1 MKIASTWGHESED
14 TTDKNY
20 THFSLSAVND
30 FTFLPQMLFKKL
42 KNMKLQTIKFPVR
55 IFFFL
60 WVRNIWKKASK
71 QNVMC
76 FLKMKTLS
84 IHLEQRRHYCQH
96 FHEIFSSLELQQK
109 KNDYKLKRKKFYTS
123 HWKGDTKLSTLTKN
137 FIFCDTYLEGKIS
150 WHFAS
155 FEMTE
160 DIRIRNFSGMTH
172 NAEFSVELDRNVEM
186 SKSIK
191 LFFFWS

>member
-1 MKIASTWGHESED
+1 MKC
-14 TTDKNY
+14 KN
-20 THFSLSAVND
+20 FSLVK
-30 FTFLPQMLFKKL
+30 TTL
-42 KNMKLQTIKFPVR
+42 VR

-60 WVRNIWKKASK
+60 WVRYVWKKKKKYASE

-109 KNDYKLKRKKFYTS
+109 EWLQIKREKKFHTS
-123 HWKGDTKLSTLTKN
+123 HWKGDTKLSNLTKN
-137 FIFCDTYLEGKIS
+137 FIFCDKCLTGKIS

-160 DIRIRNFSGMTH
+160 DVRI
-172 NAEFSVELDRNVEM
+172 
-186 SKSIK
+186 
-191 LFFFWS
+191 

>member
-1 MKIASTWGHESED
+1 
-14 TTDKNY
+14 
-20 THFSLSAVND
+20 
-30 FTFLPQMLFKKL
+30 
-42 KNMKLQTIKFPVR
+42 
-55 IFFFL
+55 
-60 WVRNIWKKASK
+60 
-71 QNVMC
+71 MC

-109 KNDYKLKRKKFYTS
+109 EWLQIKIGKKFYTS
-123 HWKGDTKLSTLTKN
+123 HWKGDTKLSNLTKN
-137 FIFCDTYLEGKIS
+137 FIFCDKCLTGKIS

-160 DIRIRNFSGMTH
+160 DIRIRNFSWVTH
-172 NAEFSVELDRNVEM
+172 NAEFSVELEM

-191 LFFFWS
+191 HIFWVIQAIMQYSILVLLLFYPADSATHIILFNRRSNGVYVVW